1 MTAPRVVFVLL
12 AYNQAR
18 WVRQACEAALNQD
31 YQPLD
36 IIF

>member
-18 WVRQACEAALNQD
+18 WVRQACEAAD
-31 YQPLD
+31 RKSVV
-36 IIF
+36 